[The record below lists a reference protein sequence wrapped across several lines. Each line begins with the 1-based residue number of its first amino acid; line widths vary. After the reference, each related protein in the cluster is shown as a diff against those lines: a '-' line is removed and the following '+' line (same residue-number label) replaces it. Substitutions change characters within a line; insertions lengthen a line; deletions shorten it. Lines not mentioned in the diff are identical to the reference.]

1 MDLKAPGFARGER
14 GQAIVEMAFVL
25 PIFLFLVIGL
35 IEFSFL
41 LNSRNTVGFAS
52 RDASMLAAEGGS
64 KAGTDCVA
72 LQAIENDIIAPAR
85 SIKISQALIFWSDK
99 NGTQIGNNVN
109 VYDRVGSTT
118 CAFSDGSTITVPY
131 TLTTPNYI
139 EDVRC
144 DVLLGCGGTHPGLDI
159 VAVQIT
165 YQHSWLT
172 SFARI
177 TGAGL
182 TFNELTATR
191 IEPQL

>member
-1 MDLKAPGFARGER
+1 MDLKARGFARGEH
-14 GQAIVEMAFVL
+14 GQAIVELAFVL
-25 PIFLFLVIGL
+25 PIFLFLVVGL

-64 KAGTDCVA
+64 KPGTDCVA

-85 SIKISQALIFWSDK
+85 SIKITQVLIFWSDK
-99 NGTQIGNNVN
+99 NGTQIGGNVN

-118 CAFSDGSTITVPY
+118 CNYSDGSTVVVPY

-144 DVLLGCGGTHPGLDI
+144 DVLLGCGGAHTGLDI
-159 VAVQIT
+159 VAVSVT
-165 YQHSWLT
+165 YSHSWLT

-177 TGAGL
+177 TGTGL
-182 TFNELTATR
+182 SFTEITATR